1 MVLSRV
7 RRAQARL
14 RALRGLSP
22 EIAGKADKK
31 REAKKARKAR
41 EAAAQAVP
49 GVPERAFEGEA
60 VDAEPVDERV
70 HATVAPLPPPALA
83 ARGLDALADPAGL
96 CYGRP
101 IREAGRTLVPVA
113 RVRVDGGGSIEA
125 VPVGVLD
132 VGPAGSRFAP
142 LRRPREGVVPALV
155 AALAGAA
162 AGAAAGALGRRRRA
176 AALHRP
182 WR

>member
-1 MVLSRV
+1 VAEWPPTRPLTETTDI
-7 RRAQARL
+7 
-14 RALRGLSP
+14 G
-22 EIAGKADKK
+22 GKADKK
-31 REAKKARKAR
+31 RDGKKARKAR
-41 EAAAQAVP
+41 EAAARAAAEAVP

-60 VDAEPVDERV
+60 VDAEPVHEG
-70 HATVAPLPPPALA
+70 AGTTTVAPLPPPGLA

-96 CYGRP
+96 CYGEP
-101 IREAGRTLVPVA
+101 IREAGRTLVPVS

-132 VGPAGSRFAP
+132 VGPAGSHFA
-142 LRRPREGVVPALV
+142 LMHRGRDGVVPALV

-162 AGAAAGALGRRRRA
+162 AGAAAGALGLRRRPVLR
-176 AALHRP
+176 RRS